1 MKHHGFGCAE
11 IIVVFATLIAAVV
24 LLKPQL
30 VSAVYDLLVEFN
42 SK

>member
-1 MKHHGFGCAE
+1 MKHHGFGCVE
-11 IIVVFATLIAAVV
+11 IIVVLATLIAAVV

-30 VSAVYDLLVEFN
+30 VSAVYDLLVELN